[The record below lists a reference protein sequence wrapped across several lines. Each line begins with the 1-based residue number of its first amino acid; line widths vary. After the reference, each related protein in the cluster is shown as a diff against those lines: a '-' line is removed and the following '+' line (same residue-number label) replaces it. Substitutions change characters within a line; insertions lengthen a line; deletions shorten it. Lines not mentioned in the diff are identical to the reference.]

1 MSFCNCEYVVED
13 GEMQSG
19 FTAGERTL
27 TGKFKIDTNE
37 STKVMNRRDSWEQL
51 NNLKAQLEKL
61 LDS

>member
-37 STKVMNRRDSWEQL
+37 STKVMNREIVGNS
-51 NNLKAQLEKL
+51 
-61 LDS
+61 